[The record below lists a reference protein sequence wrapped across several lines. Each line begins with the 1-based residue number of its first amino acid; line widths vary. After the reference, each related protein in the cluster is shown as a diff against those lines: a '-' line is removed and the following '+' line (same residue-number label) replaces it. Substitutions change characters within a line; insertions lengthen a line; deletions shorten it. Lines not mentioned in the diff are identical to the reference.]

1 MMAGSQERLM
11 VLKMLEE
18 KRISAEEAEELLSA
32 LGRAEAERGGGERPR
47 TERGPG
53 PERPAFEPD
62 LDFGELGRTIRNTV
76 RRFTEGFG
84 TMADKAP
91 WGRGF
96 GDWIRDTLGEA
107 RISVEREIRIPLEL
121 DRPPVRIAFEGSSG
135 AISIRTT
142 DAPSITGTAIFT
154 VFGPDEGTARRIAE
168 ALELV
173 SERKDDTLALSIR
186 SSAAEDPTRQE
197 PRRAVRREERIDLAV
212 PRSAGLRITTTSA
225 DVTLRSLRSDTAV
238 RTSSGRISLRLSPEA
253 RVRVEATTTSG
264 EITVRAPLTV
274 ERFTRTHFTGL
285 LNDAEVTVRIESAS
299 GDIRIEAE
307 AP

>member
-1 MMAGSQERLM
+1 MAGSQERLM

-32 LGRAEAERGGGERPR
+32 LGRAEAARGGGERP
-47 TERGPG
+47 ERGPG

-84 TMADKAP
+84 TMAEKAP

-107 RISVEREIRIPLEL
+107 RISVEREIRIPLEP
-121 DRPPVRIAFEGSSG
+121 DRPPVRIAYEGSSG
-135 AISIRTT
+135 AISIRGT

-154 VFGPDEGTARRIAE
+154 VFGPDEATARRIAE

-173 SERKDDTLALSIR
+173 SERRDDTLAMSIR
-186 SSAAEDPTRQE
+186 SSAAEDSTGQGS
-197 PRRAVRREERIDLAV
+197 RRAIRKEERLDLAV

-225 DVTLRSLRSDTAV
+225 DVTLRSVTSDTAV
-238 RTSSGRISLRLSPEA
+238 RTASGSVSLRFSPEA
-253 RVRVEATTTSG
+253 RVRVEATTGSG

-274 ERFTRTHFTGL
+274 ERFTRTRFAGV
-285 LNDAEVTVRIESAS
+285 LNAAEATVRIESAS